1 MSYIPF
7 LNEGLDG
14 TFMNTLHYFEDMPNV
29 GTCKVYTP
37 EYLVTKDEIIEFG
50 TRFDPLPFHMDEEAA
65 KQSIYGGLTAPGVLT
80 QCIAVKLISQS
91 LPPSAVI
98 GIVGKDEVKFPVAVR
113 PDMRLHI
120 EAETISKRPSSKPGR
135 GLVQTRFKLVT
146 HDGLEVYSALH
157 IVLFETRPDGAFS

>member
-1 MSYIPF
+1 M
-7 LNEGLDG
+7 LA
-14 TFMNTLHYFEDMPNV
+14 
-29 GTCKVYTP
+29 K
-37 EYLVTKDEIIEFG
+37 EIIEKCVKKEYQG
-50 TRFDPLPFHMDEEAA
+50 RAYLNAHIPEVDSWWHVHMDEEAA

-135 GLVQTRFKLVT
+135 GLVQTRFKLLT